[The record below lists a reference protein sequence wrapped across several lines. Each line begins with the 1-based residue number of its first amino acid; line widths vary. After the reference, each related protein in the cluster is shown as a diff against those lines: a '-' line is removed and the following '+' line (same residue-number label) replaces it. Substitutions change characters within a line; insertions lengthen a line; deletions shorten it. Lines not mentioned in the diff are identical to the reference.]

1 MNLTHKRITGLVAA
15 SLLGG
20 SCLHAYD
27 WKAAREAL
35 SPQEQSIAETA
46 ALSAVGDLKKL
57 APAFDRALDNG
68 LTVNE
73 LKEIVL
79 QLYAYVGF
87 PRCLNA
93 AGVLEQVVKS
103 RQAAQK
109 GDLTGPE
116 AQPIP
121 AGTDRYELGKKN
133 LEVLVAAPLP
143 SHPPVFIQGTD
154 TFLKEHLFADIFARG
169 VLSYAQRETATVAA
183 LAALGNVA
191 PQLQAH
197 MGMAI
202 NVGVTPAKIAGILAV
217 IKQTVGRKT
226 ARLGL
231 KSLQQVTAARTP
243 SKE

>member
-1 MNLTHKRITGLVAA
+1 MSFTHKHITGLLAA
-15 SLLGG
+15 GLLGS

-27 WKAAREAL
+27 WKSARAAL
-35 SPQEQSIAETA
+35 SPQEQSIAEVS
-46 ALSAVGDLKKL
+46 ALTAVGDLNKL
-57 APAFDRALDNG
+57 SPAFDRALSNG

-73 LKEIVL
+73 LKEVVL

-93 AGVLEQVVKS
+93 AGVLEKVVSARK
-103 RQAAQK
+103 AAQK

-116 AQPIP
+116 AQTIP
-121 AGTDRYELGKKN
+121 AGTDKYELGKKN
-133 LEVLVAAPLP
+133 LEVLVAAELP

-197 MGMAI
+197 MGMAM
-202 NVGVTPAKIAGILAV
+202 NVGVSAKQIEGILAV

-226 ARLGL
+226 ALHGL
-231 KSLQQVTAARTP
+231 QSLRQAAAAREE
-243 SKE
+243 K